1 MTETVRPLIL
11 FSLPRSGS
19 TLLQRIL
26 SGHPGIA
33 STAEPWLLIPQ
44 LYAFRESG
52 VAAQYR
58 HRSLVR
64 ALEDFCNELPEGKQT
79 YLRELRRF
87 VLSLYSQAAG
97 PEATYFLDKTP
108 RYALIAEDVLSV
120 FPEGKFVFLWRNPLA
135 AAASMVE
142 TWYDGKWRLRSRRL
156 DLEDSLV
163 NLVRARRS
171 ADERAID
178 VRFEDLLTDPESQLK
193 RICGYLELDFQPAMI
208 DRFADVGFSGRLGD
222 PTGTVRYRQLS
233 TEPLTKWKRTFCNPL
248 RKRWA
253 RKYLARIGPEALA
266 QMGYDSS
273 ELIRE
278 LDDIPAGVRRMVGDV
293 FETVRGAVRDTVKRP
308 PPHRSRTTAG

>member
-163 NLVRARRS
+163 NLVRARRL

-253 RKYLARIGPEALA
+253 RKYLARIGPETLE